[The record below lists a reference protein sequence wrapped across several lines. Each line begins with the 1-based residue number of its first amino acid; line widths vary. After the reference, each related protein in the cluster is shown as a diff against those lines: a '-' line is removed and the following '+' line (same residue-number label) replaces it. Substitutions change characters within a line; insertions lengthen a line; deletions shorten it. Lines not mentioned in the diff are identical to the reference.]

1 MDFCKVKDALS
12 QGKRCS
18 FEVLKVPF
26 CTVKEH
32 LLEGLL

>member
-1 MDFCKVKDALS
+1 MDFYKVKDALS

-26 CTVKEH
+26 CSVKEH
-32 LLEGLL
+32 LLEGYL

>member
-1 MDFCKVKDALS
+1 MDFDTAKDALP

-26 CTVKEH
+26 CSVKGH

>member
-1 MDFCKVKDALS
+1 MDFYKVKDALP

-26 CTVKEH
+26 CSVTNQGK
-32 LLEGLL
+32 